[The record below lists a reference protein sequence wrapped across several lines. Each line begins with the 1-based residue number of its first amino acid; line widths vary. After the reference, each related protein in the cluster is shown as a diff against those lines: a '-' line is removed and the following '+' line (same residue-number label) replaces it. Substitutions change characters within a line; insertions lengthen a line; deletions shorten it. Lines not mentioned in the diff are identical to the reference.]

1 MAPVAPVASEED
13 GAVLPDPDFQV
24 KLRQARFRTFGWE
37 TDFSLHSVPFSDI
50 RGGGPPRDGI
60 PPIDDPKFTDING
73 GDGFL
78 ADKEPV
84 VALEINGDARAYPLQ
99 ILIWHEI
106 VNDEVGDVPVA
117 VTFCPLCNAA
127 IVFDRRLDGV
137 LYDFGTSGNLRNSDL
152 VMWGRQTESWWQQFT
167 GEAIVGTLTGKQLT
181 FIPASIISWEDFRNA
196 NPLGKVLSRDT
207 GFPDRSYGRNP
218 YSGYDRADN
227 PPFLYSGE
235 LDDRLQPKE
244 RVVAVTVG
252 GVDLAF
258 PFQVLEREKVVNYF
272 VDGEDLA
279 VFFKLGTLSALDR
292 RDIEDS
298 KDVGATGVF
307 DPHLG
312 DMKLT
317 FRAEG
322 DSIVDKE
329 TGSVWNILGE
339 AVQGPLAG
347 STLTPIVHANHF
359 WFALAA
365 FQPDARI
372 YQGSP

>member
-1 MAPVAPVASEED
+1 M
-13 GAVLPDPDFQV
+13 
-24 KLRQARFRTFGWE
+24 E

-60 PPIDDPKFTDING
+60 PPIDDPKFTDIKG

-84 VALEINGDARAYPLQ
+84 VALEINGDATAYPLQ

-117 VTFCPLCNAA
+117 VTFCPHVQRRHSVRSSAGRRVVRLRYLGQPAKQRPGDVGPADRVLVAA
-127 IVFDRRLDGV
+127 IHRRGHRWDPDWEAANLHSGV
-137 LYDFGTSGNLRNSDL
+137 HHLLGGLQE
-152 VMWGRQTESWWQQFT
+152 RQ
-167 GEAIVGTLTGKQLT
+167 
-181 FIPASIISWEDFRNA
+181 
-196 NPLGKVLSRDT
+196 PLGQGPLPGHGVPRT
-207 GFPDRSYGRNP
+207 APTGRNP

-244 RVVAVTVG
+244 RVVAVTMG
-252 GVDLAF
+252 GIDLAF
-258 PFQVLEREKVVNYF
+258 PFQVLEREKVVNYS

-307 DPHLG
+307 DPQLG

-372 YQGSP
+372 YRGSQ